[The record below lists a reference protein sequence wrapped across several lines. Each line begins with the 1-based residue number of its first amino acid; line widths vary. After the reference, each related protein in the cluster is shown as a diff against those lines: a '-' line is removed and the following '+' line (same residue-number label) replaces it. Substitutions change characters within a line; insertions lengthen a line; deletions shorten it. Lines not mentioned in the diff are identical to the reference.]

1 MTEIFTS
8 LFEQGLERYKAG
20 ESAETLLPFFKD
32 LCDRF
37 PKHSEAWSSLAW
49 LYLLSDKPNSAL
61 KAAQKSVKLDGK
73 APQSRINLALA
84 MLDAGEKGVRP
95 QVEMVQQMMSV
106 ESQIKDDLLE
116 NIEDGLARKPDWKS
130 LIRIKN
136 WLFE

>member
-1 MTEIFTS
+1 MTETFAS

-20 ESAETLLPFFKD
+20 ESAQTLIPFFKE

-37 PKHSEAWSSLAW
+37 PKNAEAWSSLAW
-49 LYLLSDKPNSAL
+49 LYLLSEKPNSAL
-61 KAAQKSVKLDGK
+61 KAAQKSVKLDSK

-84 MLDAGEKGVRP
+84 MLDTEAKGIRP
-95 QVEMVQQMMSV
+95 QIEMIQQMMSV
-106 ESQIKDDLLE
+106 ESQIKDDILE

-130 LIRIKN
+130 LIRVKD

>member
-1 MTEIFTS
+1 MTETFTS

-20 ESAETLLPFFKD
+20 ESVQTLIPFFKE

-37 PKHSEAWSSLAW
+37 PKNAEAWSSLAW
-49 LYLLSDKPNSAL
+49 LYLLSEKPNSAL
-61 KAAQKSVKLDGK
+61 KAAQKSVKLDSK

-84 MLDAGEKGVRP
+84 MLDAEEKGIRP
-95 QVEMVQQMMSV
+95 QIEIVQQMMSV

-130 LIRIKN
+130 LIRVKN